1 MEAPVPSLA
10 SSTPG
15 NLSTN
20 LPKDIITKSTEYKFQ
35 YNNKNF
41 TILIGTTKENQ
52 FLIIQSKEEDIIAYI
67 FERKMFL
74 SELIE
79 FDKMFKQCDTID
91 EAYNLMTQIFQGDK
105 NKIKEIIDDKLVLC
119 ISILNL
125 DKSYRERELE
135 IFKKRE
141 NNDFLIETLC
151 QQILDLKKINNNL
164 QNELNDVKKRLEK
177 IEDKLSFKINSNII
191 KERNEYDFIVARL
204 KKVEIIQGGNNIN
217 NQEEDKNVGL
227 ILLYKASRDGD
238 KAKDFHSK
246 CDSFKNTLILIK
258 TKKGLRFGG
267 FTCQKWDGNGDKKD
281 KNAFCFSI
289 DKFKIYNWK
298 KGRSAIFASPE
309 SGPVFGNCVF
319 ELRDQFFEMGGLCS
333 EDFFYDNQ
341 ASQCEINN
349 GEEQFDVEEIEVFNV
364 TF

>member
-79 FDKMFKQCDTID
+79 LDKMFKQCDTID

-125 DKSYRERELE
+125 DKSYREREIE

-238 KAKDFHSK
+238 KAKE
-246 CDSFKNTLILIK
+246 
-258 TKKGLRFGG
+258 
-267 FTCQKWDGNGDKKD
+267 QKKD
-281 KNAFCFSI
+281 LDLEDLHAKNGMEMAI
-289 DKFKIYNWK
+289 KKIK
-298 KGRSAIFASPE
+298 MLF
-309 SGPVFGNCVF
+309 VF
-319 ELRDQFFEMGGLCS
+319 Q
-333 EDFFYDNQ
+333 
-341 ASQCEINN
+341 
-349 GEEQFDVEEIEVFNV
+349 
-364 TF
+364 